1 MIAAT
6 GLKRLAI
13 AVGAVIAA
21 VVISLVGL
29 SFFSPA
35 SKVRD
40 AVAKEIH
47 AVTGLDPVL
56 RGDMSVSLFPSGT
69 VTFHNVVLGEDHNG
83 DPGLVADELTA
94 RLRYFPLLAGR
105 IEIAGVTLV
114 RPTITVS
121 FLPGGRS
128 NWSGLIEALAR
139 ALQPDPERTASFSE
153 IGIQDGTVV
162 IRKAGAAKEAAERL
176 DGVEFQL
183 AWPSISRSFG
193 ASGRF
198 VWHDEPIEASFTLG
212 DFLAALS
219 GERSG
224 IKVRLAGAPVK
235 AAFDG
240 ALSAQPT
247 LKIDGTL
254 SVETPSLRD
263 ALRWTDARRLPFGG
277 FGHFALKGHSSIT
290 GGAVS
295 LSNVNVE
302 LDGNTAEGVITLS
315 TDRRTVQGTLAADT
329 LDVTPYVSGIHF
341 LAVNERNWDQLP
353 ITLNGF
359 SDSDLDLRISA
370 RSVKIANAQLGRTA
384 VAANLRGGKLD
395 VTIGESEAF
404 GGTAKGTVG
413 LASANEGVAVTTR
426 VAFIDVDLEACLGQ
440 VFGVRRLEGRGN
452 VTLNI
457 EGSGSSVLAVTNTLS
472 GTASLNAHSGAF
484 AGINVEQLLRRL
496 ERRPLSGNGD
506 FRTGRTPFDQ
516 LVLTLKIDQGQ
527 VSVDDMHL
535 TGPAVRLSVGG
546 QVSVP
551 SRDLDLKGVA
561 TLASNETANEFDL
574 PFVVQGQW
582 DDPIMLPD
590 PETLMRR
597 SGAAAP
603 LLESVKTRSAGSAVR
618 AVINK
623 LLNNPNGATT
633 TPLAPPPKSAD

>member
-1 MIAAT
+1 VTAAT

-13 AVGAVIAA
+13 AVSAVIAA
-21 VVISLVGL
+21 VFLSLVAL
-29 SFFSPA
+29 SFLIPA
-35 SKVRD
+35 ATVRD
-40 AVAKEIH
+40 AVAKEIR

-69 VTFHNVVLGEDHNG
+69 VTFHNVVLGEDHRG
-83 DPGLVADELTA
+83 DPGLVVDELTA

-121 FLPGGRS
+121 FLPDGQS

-139 ALQPDPERTASFSE
+139 ALRPDPERTASFSE

-162 IRKAGAAKEAAERL
+162 IHQAGAGKDATDRL
-176 DGVEFQL
+176 DDVEFQL

-219 GERSG
+219 GEHSG

-240 ALSAQPT
+240 AMSAQPT

-254 SVETPSLRD
+254 SIETPSLRD
-263 ALRWTDARRLPFGG
+263 ALHWTDARRLPFGG
-277 FGHFALKGHSSIT
+277 FGHFALRGHSSMS

-302 LDGNTAEGVITLS
+302 LDGNMAEGVITLS

-329 LDVTPYVSGIHF
+329 LDVTPYLSGIHF
-341 LAVNERNWDQLP
+341 LAANDRNWDQLP
-353 ITLNGF
+353 ITLNGL
-359 SDSDLDLRISA
+359 SESDLDLRISA
-370 RSVKIANAQLGRTA
+370 RSVKVASAQLGRTA

-404 GGTAKGTVG
+404 GGTAKGSIG
-413 LASANEGVAVTTR
+413 LASADNGVAVTTR
-426 VAFIDVDLEACLGQ
+426 VAFVDVDLEACLGQ
-440 VFGVRRLEGRGN
+440 VFGLRRLEGRGN
-452 VTLNI
+452 VALNI
-457 EGSGSSVLAVTNTLS
+457 EGSGSSVLAVTNTLN
-472 GTASLNAHSGAF
+472 GTASLNAYNGAL

-506 FRTGRTPFDQ
+506 FRSGRTPFDQ
-516 LVLTLKIDQGQ
+516 FVLTLKIERGQ
-527 VSVDDMHL
+527 VSVDDMHMA
-535 TGPAVRLSVGG
+535 GPAVRLSVGG

-551 SRDLDLKGVA
+551 TRDLDLKGVA

-590 PETLMRR
+590 AQSLIRR

-618 AVINK
+618 AVIDK
-623 LLNNPNGATT
+623 LLANPTGAT
-633 TPLAPPPKSAD
+633 PPPEPGPKSAD

>member
-1 MIAAT
+1 
-6 GLKRLAI
+6 
-13 AVGAVIAA
+13 
-21 VVISLVGL
+21 
-29 SFFSPA
+29 
-35 SKVRD
+35 
-40 AVAKEIH
+40 
-47 AVTGLDPVL
+47 
-56 RGDMSVSLFPSGT
+56 
-69 VTFHNVVLGEDHNG
+69 
-83 DPGLVADELTA
+83 
-94 RLRYFPLLAGR
+94 
-105 IEIAGVTLV
+105 
-114 RPTITVS
+114 
-121 FLPGGRS
+121 
-128 NWSGLIEALAR
+128 
-139 ALQPDPERTASFSE
+139 
-153 IGIQDGTVV
+153 
-162 IRKAGAAKEAAERL
+162 
-176 DGVEFQL
+176 
-183 AWPSISRSFG
+183 
-193 ASGRF
+193 
-198 VWHDEPIEASFTLG
+198 
-212 DFLAALS
+212 
-219 GERSG
+219 
-224 IKVRLAGAPVK
+224 VK

-263 ALRWTDARRLPFGG
+263 ALHWTDARRLPFGG
-277 FGHFALKGHSSIT
+277 FGHFALKGHSSIS

-295 LSNVNVE
+295 LSSVNVE

-370 RSVKIANAQLGRTA
+370 RSVKIASAQLGRTA

-404 GGTAKGTVG
+404 GGTAKGSVG
-413 LASANEGVAVTTR
+413 LASADDGIAVTTR
-426 VAFIDVDLEACLGQ
+426 VAFIDVNLEACLAQ
-440 VFGVRRLEGRGN
+440 VFGIRRLEGRGN
-452 VTLNI
+452 VTLNM

-472 GTASLNAHSGAF
+472 GTASLNAHNGAL

-551 SRDLDLKGVA
+551 TRDLDLKGVA

-574 PFVVQGQW
+574 PFVVQGPW

-590 PETLMRR
+590 AQSLMRR
-597 SGAAAP
+597 SGAAQQ
-603 LLESVKTRSAGSAVR
+603 LMESVKTRSAGSAVR
-618 AVINK
+618 AVIDK
-623 LLNNPNGATT
+623 LLANPTGATT
-633 TPLAPPPKSAD
+633 PAAPAPKSAD